1 MGKVPQSAAASEL
14 EPELKESQEV
24 SAALTGNGKS
34 PTQPGLNRADIMTLE
49 IKWSPYSRKSYT
61 VVILEYKPGLKCPN
75 KLQQLQLIN
84 TKDELVLINLHK
96 QKNIV

>member
-1 MGKVPQSAAASEL
+1 MKKSIMGKVPQSAAASEL

-49 IKWSPYSRKSYT
+49 IK
-61 VVILEYKPGLKCPN
+61 
-75 KLQQLQLIN
+75 
-84 TKDELVLINLHK
+84 
-96 QKNIV
+96 